1 MIYEGGKATKLNN
14 SKGMEKGLGLKIQQA
29 RKEAGYTQQQL
40 CQNSGLSYSTLAKIE
55 RGAIKAPSIFTIQ
68 QIAQS
73 LNTSMDSLVGVKS
86 VPKGP
91 GPAKKRSKSGI
102 EFVYFDINGC
112 LVHFYHRAFTALAD
126 STGTS
131 VDAVETTF
139 WKYNDLVCRGDMS
152 IAEFNNILGD
162 KLNSKNLDWTEYY
175 MKTVEPIEETI
186 ELVKWASKH
195 YRIGLLSNIMPGFID
210 EMLKRGLLPD
220 IDYDAVIDSSK
231 TGHIKPEEEIY
242 KRAQEMSGANSEEIL
257 FVDDSR
263 ANVMAAGQMGWHVL
277 WFDDSH
283 PSESTKRIKE
293 TLEF

>member
-1 MIYEGGKATKLNN
+1 
-14 SKGMEKGLGLKIQQA
+14 MEKSLGLRVQQA

-40 CQNSGLSYSTLAKIE
+40 CHNSGLSYSTLAKIE
-55 RGAIKAPSIFTIQ
+55 RGAIKAPSVFTIQ

-73 LNTSMDSLVGVKS
+73 LGTGMDELVGFKKA
-86 VPKGP
+86 PDDKKP
-91 GPAKKRSKSGI
+91 KKRSKGGI

-112 LVHFYHRAFTALAD
+112 LVHFYHRAFTTLAD
-126 STGTS
+126 ATGAT
-131 VDAVETTF
+131 VDEVENTF

-152 IAEFNNILGD
+152 RAEFNNILGNRL
-162 KLNSKNLDWTEYY
+162 KTKNLDWTEYY
-175 MKTVEPIEETI
+175 MKAVEPIKETM
-186 ELVKWASKH
+186 ELVEWASEH

-210 EMLKRGLLPD
+210 EMLKRQLLPD
-220 IDYDAVIDSSK
+220 LEYDAIIDSSAS
-231 TGHIKPEEEIY
+231 GYIKPEEEIY
-242 KRAQEMSGANSEEIL
+242 KKAQELSGANSEEIL

-283 PSESTKRIKE
+283 PAESVKRVRQ

>member
-1 MIYEGGKATKLNN
+1 MKSSA
-14 SKGMEKGLGLKIQQA
+14 GMEKGLGLRIQEV
-29 RKEAGYTQQQL
+29 RKRAGQTQQQL

-55 RGAIKAPSIFTIQ
+55 RGAIKAPSVFTIQ
-68 QIAQS
+68 QIAQTLDIS
-73 LNTSMDSLVGVKS
+73 IDELLGVQGVGAGKQ
-86 VPKGP
+86 
-91 GPAKKRSKSGI
+91 AKKRSKNGI

-112 LVHFYHRAFTALAD
+112 LVHFYHRAFSALAD
-126 STGTS
+126 STGVS
-131 VDAVETTF
+131 VDTIETTF

-162 KLNSKNLDWTEYY
+162 RLKLKNLDWAKYY
-175 MKTVEPIEETI
+175 MEAVEPIKETA
-186 ELVKWASKH
+186 ELVKWTAKH
-195 YRIGLLSNIMPGFID
+195 YRVGLLSNIMPGFID

-220 IDYDAVIDSSK
+220 IEYDAVIDSSK

-242 KRAQEMSGANSEEIL
+242 KKAQEQSGANSEEIL

-283 PSESTKRIKE
+283 PAESAKRIKQS
-293 TLEF
+293 LEF

>member
-1 MIYEGGKATKLNN
+1 
-14 SKGMEKGLGLKIQQA
+14 MEKSLGLKIQQA

-73 LNTSMDSLVGVKS
+73 LGISMDVLIGVPSGATAKR
-86 VPKGP
+86 
-91 GPAKKRSKSGI
+91 PARKRSKGGI

-112 LVHFYHRAFTALAD
+112 LVHFYHRAFSALAD

-131 VDAVETTF
+131 VDIIETTF

-152 IAEFNNILGD
+152 VAEFNNILGE

-175 MKTVEPIEETI
+175 MKAVEPIEETVQ
-186 ELVKWASKH
+186 LVNWVSEH
-195 YRIGLLSNIMPGFID
+195 YQIGLLSNIMPGFID
-210 EMLKRGLLPD
+210 EMLKRGLLPNVN
-220 IDYDAVIDSSK
+220 YDAVIDSSK
-231 TGHIKPEEEIY
+231 TGYIKPEEEIY
-242 KRAQEMSGANSEEIL
+242 KKAQEASGANSEEIL
-257 FVDDSR
+257 FIDDSR
-263 ANVMAAGQMGWHVL
+263 ANIMAAGQMGWHVL

-283 PSESTKRIKE
+283 PAESVKRIRQ

>member
-1 MIYEGGKATKLNN
+1 
-14 SKGMEKGLGLKIQQA
+14 MEKSLGLRIQEFRRQA
-29 RKEAGYTQQQL
+29 GQTQQQL

-68 QIAQS
+68 QIAQT
-73 LNTSMDSLVGVKS
+73 LDISMDELVGVRSAEAGEKQT
-86 VPKGP
+86 
-91 GPAKKRSKSGI
+91 KKRSKNGI

-112 LVHFYHRAFTALAD
+112 LVHFYHRAFSALAD
-126 STGTS
+126 STGVS
-131 VDAVETTF
+131 VDTIETTF

-162 KLNSKNLDWTEYY
+162 KLKLKNLDWTKYY
-175 MKTVEPIEETI
+175 MEAVEPINETA
-186 ELVKWASKH
+186 ELVRWAAKH
-195 YRIGLLSNIMPGFID
+195 FRVGLLSNIMPGFID
-210 EMLKRGLLPD
+210 EMLERGLLPD
-220 IDYDAVIDSSK
+220 IEYDAIIDSSK

-242 KRAQEMSGANSEEIL
+242 KKAQELSVANSEEIL

-283 PSESTKRIKE
+283 PSESVERVKQA
-293 TLEF
+293 LEF